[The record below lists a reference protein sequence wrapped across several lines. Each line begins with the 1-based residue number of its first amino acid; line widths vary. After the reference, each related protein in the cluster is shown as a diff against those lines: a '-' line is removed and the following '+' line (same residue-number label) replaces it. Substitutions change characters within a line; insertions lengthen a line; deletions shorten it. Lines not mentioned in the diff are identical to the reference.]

1 MMMMIMMCIFQRQLV
16 RANTTFNAFLLPG
29 QPVVEPEP
37 LKVSMT
43 RHLELED
50 DMKEYWAFYLLQG
63 SSVTVSTCVR

>member
-1 MMMMIMMCIFQRQLV
+1 M
-16 RANTTFNAFLLPG
+16 PG
-29 QPVVEPEP
+29 LPVVDPEP